1 LKRSVATQAIG
12 VAEPI
17 EATIP
22 ASSAQAIAR
31 RLRPA
36 GRPASCALTQPRITL
51 RGQCIPGIGCIGV
64 GGGNRTRKATPQ
76 FS

>member
-1 LKRSVATQAIG
+1 LALL
-12 VAEPI
+12 EPI

-31 RLRPA
+31 RLRLA
-36 GRPASCALTQPRITL
+36 GRPACALTRPRITL
-51 RGQCIPGIGCIGV
+51 RGQWIPEIGCIGV
-64 GGGNRTRKATPQ
+64 GAGCNRARKATPQ